1 LQCKKHAQREK
12 RIFLSADFRYFRT
25 IRIGTTSAS
34 GPVALAFGRPLLY
47 KSLSCDGHPDPEG
60 QVWRRKS
67 MNGQRQGNRV
77 VGGPRAS
84 RASYMV
90 AAGERGREFTP
101 GELLQLL
108 GQVAESRDR
117 QAFAALFR
125 FYGPRLKS
133 FLIKQGFSDI
143 ESEDLVQE
151 AMLNLWRKAD
161 SFDASK
167 AGVSTWVFTI
177 ARNCGIDRRRRAGRV
192 TMAPAEEGAEEQ
204 DPDPSAEERLIVGE
218 DEAAVRAALGRL
230 PAEQAAVIR
239 LSFFAENP
247 QAEIA
252 RSLGIPLGTVKSRV
266 RLALQRLRQIMED
279 R

>member
-1 LQCKKHAQREK
+1 
-12 RIFLSADFRYFRT
+12 
-25 IRIGTTSAS
+25 
-34 GPVALAFGRPLLY
+34 
-47 KSLSCDGHPDPEG
+47 
-60 QVWRRKS
+60 
-67 MNGQRQGNRV
+67 MNGQKQGNPAKN
-77 VGGPRAS
+77 GHPATRAP
-84 RASYMV
+84 YMV
-90 AAGERGREFTP
+90 AAGERSRELMP
-101 GELLQLL
+101 EELQLL
-108 GQVAESRDR
+108 VRQVAESGDR

-133 FLIKQGFSDI
+133 FLLKQGFSGI

-151 AMLNLWRKAD
+151 TMLNLWRRAD
-161 SFDASK
+161 SFDAAK

-192 TMAPAEEGAEEQ
+192 ISAPVEEGAEEQ
-204 DPDPSAEERLIVGE
+204 DPDPSAEERLIVQE
-218 DEAAVRAALGRL
+218 DEVAVRAALNRL